1 MKDPI
6 RPESVAG
13 LLAALREHRPKILRL
28 GNSRSKAIPRAIR
41 ALGAVTVSRISGN
54 VSRVAAGVDVL
65 LVSPVS
71 ASAAAR
77 RQMDEALALAR
88 HWGVPTVID
97 LTGALRRRRSLAP
110 IRRMI
115 AAATWPV
122 VSTTSDE
129 LAAFANPAGK
139 RTDPVQLAAEV
150 LQSGGI
156 AAIRGST
163 GLVTDGKSFVRV
175 DAGHRWL
182 ETSVPAGGITAA
194 SIAAFLSVAHLADFM
209 TVTAVALVCVGQAYG
224 RAVRH
229 TNSHAMES
237 RVVKELGALSAGAAR

>member
-1 MKDPI
+1 VKDPI

-77 RQMDEALALAR
+77 RQMDETLALAR

-110 IRRMI
+110 ARRMI
-115 AAATWPV
+115 AAAVWPV
-122 VSTTSDE
+122 VSATTDE
-129 LAAFANPAGK
+129 LVALTNSTRKRMDPIRLAGE
-139 RTDPVQLAAEV
+139 L
-150 LQSGGI
+150 LQSGGL

-163 GLVTDGKSFVRV
+163 GLVTDGERSVV
-175 DAGHRWL
+175 IDSWDHWL
-182 ETSVPAGGITAA
+182 ETAREAGPLTSA
-194 SIAAFLSVAHLADFM
+194 SIAALLGVAHLADFM
-209 TVTAVALVCVGQAYG
+209 TVTAVALTCVGQASV
-224 RAVRH
+224 RAARH
-229 TNSHAMES
+229 TNSHGMES